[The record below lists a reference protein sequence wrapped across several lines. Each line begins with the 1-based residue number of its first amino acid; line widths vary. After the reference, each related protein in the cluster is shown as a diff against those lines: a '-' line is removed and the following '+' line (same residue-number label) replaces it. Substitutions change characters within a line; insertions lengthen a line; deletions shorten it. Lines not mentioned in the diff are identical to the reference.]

1 MLILGLN
8 AYHGDS
14 AACLVQDGEIAAA
27 AEEERFR
34 RVKHWAGFPAE
45 AIRYCLAEARATLA
59 DVDVVA
65 VNSDPGASFLRK
77 VGYALSTRPDL
88 SLVLDRL
95 RNQAKRQ
102 SIAADLAEAFPKP
115 VFKGRVER
123 VEHHLA
129 HLASC
134 FLVSPFREASALS
147 IDGFGDFA
155 STAWGVG
162 RDTGLSV
169 EGRIHFPHSLGIFY
183 QAITQYLGF
192 PHYGDEYKVMGLA
205 PYGKPTHL
213 GAMRRIVRLIDGG
226 GFELDTAYFRHHRE
240 RLDYAWSG
248 GSPQVGTLFSPALVE
263 LLGPARGKDEPLGAR
278 HRDIAHSAQAMYEE
292 AFFHLVVRLHGKHGL
307 DSLTLAGGCAMN
319 SVANGKVLR
328 RTPFKRLYVQ
338 AAAGDAG
345 GALGAAIYASHS
357 HQPAR
362 RSPRAGRACA
372 ALAGDDPLPGR
383 TVMEHAYLGPAA
395 QEEEIAALLATEAA
409 ALEGTGCSVE
419 RIAHAAPLCHRVAE
433 AIAAGAVVGWVQG
446 RMEWGPRALGNR
458 SILCDPRRAD
468 MKDILNAKIKRRE
481 SFRPFAPSV
490 LREHAHLW
498 FEEDADV
505 PFMMQVHQVREEK
518 RPMVPAVT
526 HVDGSGRLQTVHRQ
540 HNPLYWQL
548 IDSFR
553 AMTGVPMLLNT
564 SFNENEP
571 IVCRPEEALGC
582 FLRTRMDG
590 LVMGP
595 FLVERRQ

>member
-14 AACLVQDGEIAAA
+14 AACLVRDGEIVAA

-34 RVKHWAGFPAE
+34 RVKHWAGFPSE
-45 AIRYCLAEARATLA
+45 AIRYCLAEARAALA
-59 DVDVVA
+59 DVDLVA

-77 VGYALSTRPDL
+77 LGYALGTRPDL
-88 SLVLDRL
+88 ALILERV

-102 SIAADLAEAFPKP
+102 SIEAELAEAFPQDA
-115 VFKGRVER
+115 FKGRVER
-123 VEHHLA
+123 VEHHVA

-134 FLVSPFREASALS
+134 FLVSPFRQATALS
-147 IDGFGDFA
+147 VDGFGDFA
-155 STAWGVG
+155 SAAWGVG
-162 RDTGLSV
+162 VGTELSV

-213 GAMRRIVRLIDGG
+213 TAMRRIVRLSDDGR
-226 GFELDTAYFRHHRE
+226 FELDTAYFRHHRE
-240 RLDYAWSG
+240 RIDYAWSG
-248 GSPQVGTLFSPALVE
+248 GSPRVGTLFSPALVE
-263 LLGPARGKDEPLGAR
+263 LLGPARRADEALSDR

-292 AFFHLVVRLHGKHGL
+292 AFFHLANRLHAKHGL

-328 RTPFKRLYVQ
+328 QTPFKRLYVQ

-345 GALGAAIYASHS
+345 GALGAALYAWHGHKPPCSGS
-357 HQPAR
+357 RTRAA
-362 RSPRAGRACA
+362 PRV
-372 ALAGDDPLPGR
+372 LAGDPLHGR
-383 TVMEHAYLGPAA
+383 SVLEHAYLGPAA
-395 QEEEIAALLATEAA
+395 QEDDIAARLSAHAEQ
-409 ALEGTGCSVE
+409 LESAGCGVE
-419 RIAHAAPLCHRVAE
+419 RIAKAGALCDRVAD
-433 AIAAGAVVGWVQG
+433 AIGAGAVVGWVQG

-468 MKDILNAKIKRRE
+468 MKAILNAKIKRRE

-490 LREHAHLW
+490 LREHVHLW
-498 FEEDADV
+498 FEEDGDV
-505 PFMMQVHQVREEK
+505 PFMMQVYQVRKEK
-518 RPMVPAVT
+518 RQLVPAVT
-526 HVDGSGRLQTVHRQ
+526 HVDGSGRLQTVYQQ

-548 IDSFR
+548 IDAFR
-553 AMTGVPMLLNT
+553 ARTGVPMLLNT

-571 IVCRPEEALGC
+571 IVCRPEEALDC
-582 FLRTRMDG
+582 FLRTRMDV

-595 FLVERRQ
+595 FVVQRTSD